1 MVLRHDSG
9 FMKRKVMARV
19 RSEKER
25 ELAKQLLDV
34 TDDANGLIIG
44 EIEED
49 QLSNA
54 RKSIP
59 LCSLKQKP
67 VAPRQ
72 VLGAAPAPPTAPTG
86 PDFYKIELL
95 QPFTERVKESL
106 QKLGGRGCKRS
117 R

>member
-1 MVLRHDSG
+1 MLQKSRFRVLDS
-9 FMKRKVMARV
+9 MKRKVMARI
-19 RSEKER
+19 RSDQER
-25 ELAKQLLDV
+25 ELAKKFLNV

-49 QLSNA
+49 QLSAA

-67 VAPRQ
+67 SPSRQ
-72 VLGAAPAPPTAPTG
+72 VLGAAPALPTG

-95 QPFTERVKESL
+95 QPFTERVKESF
-106 QKLGGRGCKRS
+106 QKLGVKIIQ
-117 R
+117 